1 MAPQG
6 DRGGKLPPTRLSI
19 PPGMI
24 GSGKS
29 TRIHLRRPQGMF
41 FLLILLLFPNA
52 SLRFP
57 SKEKEA
63 KKKKMEGMEAKE
75 GRGKREGT
83 RRIGKRRANYYS
95 PSLLSKAKEET
106 KETEVNEKG
115 GKAME
120 QQ

>member
-75 GRGKREGT
+75 GRGRE
-83 RRIGKRRANYYS
+83 RR
-95 PSLLSKAKEET
+95 
-106 KETEVNEKG
+106 NEKDREKEG
-115 GKAME
+115 E
-120 QQ
+120 LLFPFSSV